1 MVKRM
6 DLCASRYA
14 ACVDAVGAS
23 IVCNIRAHL
32 QAPAMQAILP
42 TWLMTAMQILDF
54 ECVDSKSSQVESSLY
69 HGGRCET

>member
-23 IVCNIRAHL
+23 IVCIILAHL
-32 QAPAMQAILP
+32 LVRASLTAPPSACWWQKSIP
-42 TWLMTAMQILDF
+42 QFTVRTVLMKDVKN
-54 ECVDSKSSQVESSLY
+54 C
-69 HGGRCET
+69 C

>member
-42 TWLMTAMQILDF
+42 TLLDFLMTAMQSGKIL
-54 ECVDSKSSQVESSLY
+54 L
-69 HGGRCET
+69 